1 MIDRRMRN
9 EGDDVRCSFKSGL
22 RHAKKISETH
32 VKTYNNRFVALNSKS
47 I

>member
-1 MIDRRMRN
+1 MTDRRMRN
-9 EGDDVRCSFKSGL
+9 EGNVRCSLKSGL

-32 VKTYNNRFVALNSKS
+32 VKTYNNRSVALNSKS